1 MSRSDKEIRE
11 IIRGLDKRGKIKKD
25 LISRE
30 TVLEIIKPRLDACSE
45 GSLEYQVLHPIF
57 TSVQELPVI
66 YDVDKV
72 IDEMEEGIEDNTDC
86 ETGVPCDNWVIDM
99 CNDLITH
106 CILIAQAGYLEEE

>member
-1 MSRSDKEIRE
+1 M
-11 IIRGLDKRGKIKKD
+11 KKD

-45 GSLEYQVLHPIF
+45 ESLEYQILHPIF

-106 CILIAQAGYLEEE
+106 CILIAQTGYLEEETKIDEQKCTNEKRI